1 MDSFFGS
8 LPMPG
13 QKGGAT
19 PPESAPRRPRR
30 RAGQP
35 FGPRWPGV
43 GAGHRLVVGTV
54 RVRQRDAVRAARS
67 PGNPRERLPGVR
79 ARGSAGAGR
88 DRAGSGT
95 GSATTSGRL
104 PDQSRGG
111 RGRRGPGPACVM
123 PGQLNGIH
131 PTSRRASP
139 ARRNPSAL
147 DPRDPTWHNAS
158 PGDITETTPPGAG
171 LRHGVGDAA
180 ASGQADSPEAG
191 LRRRCAGSRTA
202 SSTSPGRDA
211 PRTVRPTRPWTTGP
225 DPARTAQTTTP
236 PQTHLRTPV
245 HPIPLTP
252 PRRSSTS
259 ADASGEKGSFL

>member
-13 QKGGAT
+13 RKDSAT

-30 RAGQP
+30 RVGQP

-43 GAGHRLVVGTV
+43 GAGHRLVIVLAVGTV

-111 RGRRGPGPACVM
+111 RGRRGSGPACVM
-123 PGQLNGIH
+123 QGQLNGIH
-131 PTSRRASP
+131 PTSRHASP

-171 LRHGVGDAA
+171 PRRQYGTCAERTLP
-180 ASGQADSPEAG
+180 DSPGGEG
-191 LRRRCAGSRTA
+191 SHSRCPIRESAL
-202 SSTSPGRDA
+202 DL
-211 PRTVRPTRPWTTGP
+211 
-225 DPARTAQTTTP
+225 PARRQSG
-236 PQTHLRTPV
+236 V
-245 HPIPLTP
+245 K
-252 PRRSSTS
+252 S
-259 ADASGEKGSFL
+259 AGAGGPATRVRAPASH